1 MTFINQSLGT
11 QSGSVALTNNTVTA
25 IVNVTN
31 ASGSVAAGKVH
42 YAVQVT
48 NGTDYQ
54 IEEGIATFHVTNK
67 AGTIA
72 NNTTVKFGNQQATTS
87 GTLTVTWTITAA
99 SPAVLSVNANSSL
112 TPSSGYPLLTWWIDN
127 LTSQV
132 MAGA

>member
-1 MTFINQSLGT
+1 MTFVNQSLAT
-11 QSGSVALTNNTVTA
+11 QSGSSALTNNTVTA

-31 ASGSVAAGKVH
+31 ASGSVAGGHVH

-54 IEEGIATFHVTNK
+54 YEVGIVSFGVTNK
-67 AGTIA
+67 AATIA
-72 NNTTVKFGNQQATTS
+72 NNVCTKFGNQQAATS
-87 GTLTVTWTITAA
+87 GSLTVTWTITAA

-112 TPSSGYPLLTWWIDN
+112 TPSTGYPLVTWWIDN

-132 MAGA
+132 MTGS